1 MTTEEIQQEIER
13 TRGEMAGTLQAIER
27 KLDPRQLMN
36 QAVDTMRE
44 LTSGESR
51 IGAIVRD
58 NPVPVAVVGL
68 GLGWLALA
76 AALGRRGAEEP
87 AEPVEGASAAP
98 GWAGAEPGYA
108 SAAGVGSSGYG
119 AEGSQGLA
127 PMGEAAQG
135 MRERAGQMARGAR
148 EGLQRASDVTRRR
161 VSEWGRTAG
170 GAMGDAADRTW
181 GLYQDHPL
189 TMAMA
194 AMAMGAAIGAILP
207 RTRAEGQLM
216 GGSMRSVARQ
226 ARETGNELVERA
238 GQVARK
244 ALRTA
249 RRQGEAAAESMAE
262 AAGGQATMH

>member
-51 IGAIVRD
+51 IGTMVRE
-58 NPVPVAVVGL
+58 NPVPLAVIGM
-68 GLGWLALA
+68 GLGWLALSA
-76 AALGRRGAEEP
+76 AFGRRGAEDQGE
-87 AEPVEGASAAP
+87 AVVAASAAP
-98 GWAGAEPGYA
+98 GWAGGEPGYA

-119 AEGSQGLA
+119 AEGGQGFA

-148 EGLQRASDVTRRR
+148 EGLQRATDVTRRR
-161 VSEWGRTAG
+161 VTEWSRSAG

-181 GLYQDHPL
+181 DLYQEHPL

-216 GGSMRSVARQ
+216 RGSMRSMAQQ
-226 ARETGNELVERA
+226 ARETGSELVERA
-238 GQVARK
+238 GQVARN

-249 RRQGEAAAESMAE
+249 RRQGEGVAESAKEAAA
-262 AAGGQATMH
+262 GQATMH